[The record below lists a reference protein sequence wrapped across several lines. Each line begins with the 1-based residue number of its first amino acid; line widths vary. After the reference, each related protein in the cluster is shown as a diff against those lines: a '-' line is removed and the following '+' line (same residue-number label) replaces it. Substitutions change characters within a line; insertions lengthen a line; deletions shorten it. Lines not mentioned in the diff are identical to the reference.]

1 MSVTDST
8 SGLTL
13 NQVLA
18 NSAQA
23 KTTDTSLAAASKA
36 VSGNTALGKDA
47 FL

>member
-23 KTTDTSLAAASKA
+23 KTTDTSVAAATMG
-36 VSGNTALGKDA
+36 VTGNTALG
-47 FL
+47 